1 MNRRQARIE
10 GAGSHRLL
18 AGRRRQERR
27 TRRAEKKNETRVAR
41 YSDLFEHA
49 PIGLLTVDREG
60 RIGLINHGAAR
71 LFGADAAS
79 LAGRRIGGLVSA
91 ESRSRLA
98 TFLAGLIEGGNR
110 MICEIEIASK
120 EGSPKTI
127 EFVGMRSEDQSEFF
141 IVAADITENK
151 KTATEMKLSHAAL
164 RNLSARL
171 VAIREEERRQLARE
185 LHDGLGQIL
194 TALKLDLAWLQR
206 RIERFGDPEKRM
218 ESLSKARE
226 LQKNI
231 DEAIAIVRRAAS
243 GLRPATLDIMGLWP
257 AIEGEAARFS
267 SRTGIPCVV
276 HPLVQSDRLRDAT
289 VSVALFRI
297 VQEALT
303 NIARHAKASLVE
315 IACGKSKAGY
325 SLSIVDDGRGIGKT
339 ESANPNSL
347 GLIGMRER
355 ALSFGGEFSIVGTPG
370 SGSRVEVTIPKEAF
384 RGKP

>member
-1 MNRRQARIE
+1 MNRRQTRIE
-10 GAGSHRLL
+10 GARSHRLL

-27 TRRAEKKNETRVAR
+27 SLRAKKENETRAAR
-41 YSDLFEHA
+41 YADLFEHA
-49 PIGLLTVDREG
+49 PIGFLTVDREG

-91 ESRSRLA
+91 ESRSRIA
-98 TFLAGLIEGGNR
+98 TFLAGLIDGGKR
-110 MICEIEIASK
+110 MICEIEIVSK
-120 EGSPKTI
+120 VGSPKAI
-127 EFVGMRSEDQSEFF
+127 EFVGMRSEDQSECF

-171 VAIREEERRQLARE
+171 VAIREEERRELARE
-185 LHDGLGQIL
+185 LHDGLGQVL

-206 RIERFGDPEKRM
+206 RIERFGDPERRM

-267 SRTGIPCVV
+267 SRTGIACVV
-276 HPLVQSDRLRDAT
+276 HPLVQTDRLRNAT

-325 SLSIVDDGRGIGKT
+325 SLSIVDDGRGIGEA

-355 ALSFGGEFSIVGTPG
+355 ALSFGGGFSIVGTPG

-384 RGKP
+384 REKP